1 MLITCIPKEYQDEA
15 RLRKLYGDSAKK
27 IYIPRSTKE
36 LAKLVK
42 EREQTAL
49 RLENAEIALIRSANL
64 ARKKYLRSHP
74 NHSLDQPPETDY
86 NAGHDVEAETAESEQ
101 ELAQSPSRTSQDSAD
116 MLQVNLPGPGLL
128 SNTSIENIQSR
139 VSEEV
144 NNDEKDAAE
153 VGEQDLDYTH
163 PYGLHASLPDLRG
176 SVAAQWIP
184 AEKRPHHRPIGNFFR
199 RVDTIR
205 WTRMRIKELS
215 LHIFKARKRVRRGEA
230 GAVPAAF
237 IEFDTQESAHAAQQV
252 LAHHRP
258 LQMSSRTL
266 GIRPDEVIWSSLRM
280 FWWELIMRRTAFMGI
295 VLAMV
300 VFWSLPSAF
309 IGLIS
314 NLDKLRDI
322 KFIAPFLSW
331 IDILPDVIV
340 RAIEGLLPA
349 AALTLLM
356 AIVPIMLR
364 FFGRQSGLPSMVRV
378 ELFVQNSYFTFQV
391 FQVFLITTLSSAL
404 SSSLTEV
411 IQAPLSAKDL
421 LAKSLPSASNFYL
434 SYILIQC
441 AASGGINMLQVFD
454 FLRHVILQRL
464 TNNPRKRFWRWRKLR
479 MAPWGALFPVYSN
492 MGVIGKFYVVYTDSS
507 SNCGF

>member
-15 RLRKLYGDSAKK
+15 RLRKLYGDSTKK

-42 EREQTAL
+42 EREQTAT

-74 NHSLDQPPETDY
+74 NHSLDQPPETDH
-86 NAGHDVEAETAESEQ
+86 NAGHDVEAGESEQ
-101 ELAQSPSRTSQDSAD
+101 ELAQSLSRTSQDSAD
-116 MLQVNLPGPGLL
+116 MLQVHLPGPGLL
-128 SNTSIENIQSR
+128 SKTSIENIQTR
-139 VSEEV
+139 ISEEV
-144 NNDEKDAAE
+144 NNGVKKDTME
-153 VGEQDLDYTH
+153 VSEEDLDYTH
-163 PYGLHASLPDLRG
+163 PYGLHATLPDLRG

-184 AEKRPHHRPIGNFFR
+184 AAKRPHHRPIGNFFR

-205 WTRMRIKELS
+205 WTRMRLKELS
-215 LHIFKARKRVRRGEA
+215 LHIYKARKRVRRGEA

-280 FWWELIMRRTAFMGI
+280 YWWELIMRRTAFLGVI
-295 VLAMV
+295 LAMV
-300 VFWSLPSAF
+300 VFWSVPSAF

-314 NLDKLRDI
+314 NLAKLREI

-331 IDILPDVIV
+331 IDILPEVIV

-349 AALTLLM
+349 LALTLLM
-356 AIVPIMLR
+356 AIVPAMLR
-364 FFGRQSGLPSMVRV
+364 FFGRQSGLPSTVRV
-378 ELFVQNSYFTFQV
+378 ELFVQNTYFTFQV
-391 FQVFLITTLSSAL
+391 VQVFLITTLSSAL

-411 IQAPLSAKDL
+411 IKAPLSAKDL

-441 AASGGINMLQVFD
+441 AASGGINMLQIFD

-492 MGVIGKFYVVYTDSS
+492 MGVIGKFFKAIYTYLST
-507 SNCGF
+507 NCGS